1 MSAEA
6 EATDI
11 LVRMTMEGIQYC
23 FRFTGEAAAKA
34 LALLF
39 AGVRTLY
46 ERNKGK
52 QKLGGKM
59 NTRAFLDNFVSSS
72 VFPLPKS
79 DMEKLKPELKRL
91 HIPYMQYKTT
101 KEMKADGRVEISVR
115 KEDADR
121 FVRLAESL
129 GIASVKP
136 YDIQVN
142 ELSSEE
148 YEQALKEGTAKGVDV
163 TVSDDGITVN
173 ERENP
178 TQAPTDPSPRS
189 EPNSDASKPF
199 DLEFKDS
206 AGIDANLQEAYK
218 VAARRDGRLIPISA
232 NKESLLVSETQEN
245 VILTIP
251 GTKKQERLIV
261 PKSDIISMDADGG
274 KSIRADLR
282 DTHLYEI
289 VDRNNNPLRK
299 ATGSEIKES
308 GNWALKYTTR
318 KKPNIPLP
326 AKGGAR

>member
-23 FRFTGEAAAKA
+23 FRFTGEAASKG

-52 QKLGGKM
+52 QKLGGKV
-59 NTRAFLDNFVSSS
+59 NTRAFLNNFVSSS
-72 VFPLPKS
+72 VFPLSKN

-115 KEDADR
+115 KDDADR
-121 FVRLAESL
+121 FIRLAESL

-142 ELSSEE
+142 ALSSKE
-148 YEQALKEGTAKGVDV
+148 YEQALKEGSAKGVDV
-163 TVSDDGITVN
+163 TIADDGITVN

-178 TQAPTDPSPRS
+178 TQAPVAPSLRS

-199 DLEFKDS
+199 DLTFDPR
-206 AGIDANLQEAYK
+206 AGVAANLDEAYL

-232 NKESLLVSETQEN
+232 NKESLLVSETQDT
-245 VILTIP
+245 VTLTIP

-261 PKSDIISMDADGG
+261 PKSDIVSMNADSG
-274 KSIRADLR
+274 KSVRADLR
-282 DTHLYEI
+282 DTHLYEV
-289 VDRNNNPLRK
+289 VDRNNNSLRK
-299 ATGSEIKES
+299 VTGSEIKES
-308 GNWALKYTTR
+308 GNWALKYTTH
-318 KKPNIPLP
+318 KKSNIPLP
-326 AKGGAR
+326 TKGGAR